1 MTVIGLV
8 GRIAAGKSTV
18 ARAFRDRGAAIIDA
32 DQIAHAVLADPAVIG
47 ELADRFGAAVLDEA
61 GQVSRPALARL
72 VFGLTPAHEAALAD
86 LEAIVHPRI
95 RERIEAGLA
104 AAKGGPAATPGGLV
118 VLDVPLLMQGGWDR
132 RCDRIVQ
139 VECDEAIRQR
149 RLDRR
154 GWSADQR
161 AARERAWQR
170 NYRPPPPEKTVVV
183 DASSDPSYT
192 SLQVE
197 TVVAGLR
204 D

>member
-104 AAKGGPAATPGGLV
+104 AEGGTAATPGGVV

-197 TVVAGLR
+197 TVVARLR

>member
-61 GQVSRPALARL
+61 GQVSRPGLARL
-72 VFGLTPAHEAALAD
+72 VFGLTPSHEAALAD

-104 AAKGGPAATPGGLV
+104 AEGGTAATPGGVV

-197 TVVAGLR
+197 TVVARLR